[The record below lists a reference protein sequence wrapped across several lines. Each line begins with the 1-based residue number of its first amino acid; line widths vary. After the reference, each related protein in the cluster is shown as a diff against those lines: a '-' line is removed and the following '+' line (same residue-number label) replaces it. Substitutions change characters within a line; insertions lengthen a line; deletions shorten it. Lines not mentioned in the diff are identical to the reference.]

1 MKPKLSVAGQIEH
14 MKQEGIGFSIV
25 NEEDAREFLEN
36 STYYFK
42 VKAYAKNYDKFEQGD
57 KRGQYVNLEFAYLR
71 ELSTLDAH
79 LRKFIIKTALDV
91 EHFLKVQLLKHLEN
105 NENEDGY
112 AIVAE
117 YLSAFPAVLPDIEKR
132 KNNSNCYDMIEKYH
146 DCFALWNIVEVLTF
160 RQFVDLYELYFSKY
174 PSKASMKNCLK
185 PIQFLR
191 NAAAHNNC
199 LINRL
204 NGPYSRNI
212 STNKRVEN
220 FVARITTIK
229 ATARNKKMQNP
240 VIHDFVTMLYVY
252 KNVVTSKRT
261 MQHMAGE
268 MQELI
273 KRIYRHQDYFRS
285 NSVVLSYFE
294 FLKKIVDFFTQ
305 DAYYNTVEQT
315 H

>member
-146 DCFALWNIVEVLTF
+146 D
-160 RQFVDLYELYFSKY
+160 
-174 PSKASMKNCLK
+174 
-185 PIQFLR
+185 
-191 NAAAHNNC
+191 
-199 LINRL
+199 
-204 NGPYSRNI
+204 
-212 STNKRVEN
+212 
-220 FVARITTIK
+220 
-229 ATARNKKMQNP
+229 
-240 VIHDFVTMLYVY
+240 
-252 KNVVTSKRT
+252 
-261 MQHMAGE
+261 
-268 MQELI
+268 
-273 KRIYRHQDYFRS
+273 
-285 NSVVLSYFE
+285 
-294 FLKKIVDFFTQ
+294 
-305 DAYYNTVEQT
+305 
-315 H
+315 